1 MESALE
7 EFLAAQIF
15 AFILTFVRVGTA
27 IMIMPGVGDSFVSTR
42 IRLHMAVGLTFVMFP
57 VILPFIPDPLPST
70 FGLVILIMM
79 EFVIG
84 LFIGSMARIFMSAL
98 DIGGM
103 VISISSGLANAQLF
117 NPSLATQGSLVGAFL
132 SVTGVTLV
140 FVTNIHHLLLL
151 GVFESYDFFPI
162 GALPDFGSMAE
173 MAGRAVTASFAVGV
187 KFAAPFLVLTLMVYV
202 SVGVLARLM
211 PQVQVFLLALP
222 AQILLALILTM
233 IVLSVAMM
241 YWLGQ
246 FEQAMIFFLRTVGA

>member
-1 MESALE
+1 MESVLE

-173 MAGRAVTASFAVGV
+173 MVGRAVTASFAVGV

-246 FEQAMIFFLRTVGA
+246 FEQAMVFFLRTVGA